1 METIVGVFAAY
12 PWLLDFSL
20 YLLVF
25 TAAARVGFAKSFPS
39 HEGKVL
45 AVAVGLFLAASLAIA
60 QRNLGFSLE
69 RMGPVAAFILCGIV
83 FIASYRFMQHADVPK
98 PLTILLA
105 GLMGLALARAVLPNA
120 TASFM
125 RENSL
130 MVTLVTFGIICW
142 AWYNSQSYLDR
153 VQNRR
158 PGRLLGKNHIVPD
171 DDTLKKE
178 ARFTKKRLRDTTK
191 TERKEER
198 ALASDIDKAS
208 GLLEKGKHTVQ
219 DRGHVA
225 RLLNSALE
233 KANHVHKNCERL
245 LQADNALLRFDAEW
259 LRKGHAFNVNDLTPE
274 QRTLLRESILEE
286 RRRIGSERKTME
298 LENEVKRHLA
308 TMTEYVRKAR
318 ASFADG
324 SGAGAA
330 GSAGWLD
337 KAREEAKKTKELE
350 GQVLDWEKRLVRL
363 VKRQLATMRKAE

>member
-1 METIVGVFAAY
+1 MDYLIRTWQTY
-12 PWLLDFSL
+12 PIALDFTL
-20 YLLVF
+20 YFLVF
-25 TAAARVGFAKSFPS
+25 GAAARVGFAKSFPS

-45 AVAVGLFLAASLAIA
+45 AIAVGLFLAASLAIA
-60 QRNLGFSLE
+60 QRKLGFSIE

-83 FIASYRFMQHADVPK
+83 FIAAYRFMQHADVPK
-98 PLTILLA
+98 PLTVLLA
-105 GLMGLALARAVLPNA
+105 GLMGLALARAVLPKA
-120 TASFM
+120 TASFI

-130 MVTLVTFGIICW
+130 MVTLVTLGIICW

-158 PGRLLGKNHIVPD
+158 PGRLLGKHHIVPD
-171 DDTLKKE
+171 EDTLRKE

-198 ALASDIDKAS
+198 ALASDIEKAS
-208 GLLEKGKHTVQ
+208 DLLEKGKHTKQ

-225 RLLNSALE
+225 RFLDSALE
-233 KANHVHKNCERL
+233 RANHVHKYCERL

-259 LRKGHAFNVNDLTPE
+259 LRKAHAFNVNDLTPE

-286 RRRIGSERKTME
+286 RRRIGSARRTIE

-363 VKRQLATMRKAE
+363 VKRQLATLKKAE